1 MKIEHIA
8 IWSKDIEIL
17 KEFYMKYFK
26 AKVNAGYHNSKTG
39 FKSYF
44 LSFSE
49 GPRVEIMNIEGI
61 LNKEQITQK
70 YIGYCHLAMSVGSK
84 SEVLRL
90 TQILLDDGYE
100 VVGKPR
106 YTGDGYFESVILD
119 PDGNRIEIT
128 V

>member
-1 MKIEHIA
+1 MKIEHVA
-8 IWSKDIEIL
+8 IWSKDIETL
-17 KEFYMKYFK
+17 KEFYMEYFD
-26 AKVNAGYHNSKTG
+26 AKVNEGYHNSKTG
-39 FKSYF
+39 FISYF
-44 LSFSE
+44 LSFNE
-49 GPRVEIMNIEGI
+49 GSRIEIMNIDGI
-61 LNKEQITQK
+61 LTKEQMTQK
-70 YIGYCHLAMSVGSK
+70 YMGYCHLAMSVGSK

-100 VVGKPR
+100 VVGNPR